1 MIEYK
6 KISGITLIA
15 LVVTI
20 IVLLLLA
27 GISISMLTGNNG
39 ILTKAGEAKELT
51 ENSSIKERIQLTY
64 LYEISTS
71 HGEINKDS
79 FEEALKNEFGKDKV
93 IVLSDDLTVVTID
106 GIEYATGVPMES
118 VEGKIS
124 DKKGQN
130 EDRVI
135 AVSNQKNTLLE
146 DDYGNIVKI
155 PKGFGIATDSGT
167 NINIGIVIEDAD
179 ESRSTYGSQ
188 FVWVP
193 VGKVYC
199 NKEKDEIKNITL
211 GRYIF
216 KEDGTIEDSEDTSLV
231 EITSENQLPY
241 GDYNN
246 DKYFIENSYE
256 KIQKFI
262 NSVNQNKGY
271 YIGRCEA
278 GVKGTTSSNVDYPIE
293 TTYNGETIIQYEHD
307 EESYMIDGSKFNKNS
322 NTPNMIMTKP
332 GLGVWN
338 NILLSNATT
347 VCENMYN
354 KENDKIIS
362 DLTNS
367 YAWDTA
373 ILYIQTC
380 GNDSMFSRNI
390 DPNTQLTTTGSNNDE
405 RCKIKDMAG
414 NVDEWSSEMYSFSG
428 TPYVSRGGCYE
439 IRNNYTSYRRQRTG
453 LKSLNTGFRPFLYF

>member
-51 ENSSIKERIQLTY
+51 ENSSIKERMQLTY

-130 EDRVI
+130 EDRII
-135 AVSNQKNTLLE
+135 AVSNKKNTLLE

-241 GDYNN
+241 GNYNN

-278 GVKGTTSSNVDYPIE
+278 GVKGTTSSNVDYPVE

-307 EESYMIDGSKFNKNS
+307 EESYMLQQYVKICIIKK
-322 NTPNMIMTKP
+322 MIK
-332 GLGVWN
+332 
-338 NILLSNATT
+338 
-347 VCENMYN
+347 
-354 KENDKIIS
+354 
-362 DLTNS
+362 
-367 YAWDTA
+367 
-373 ILYIQTC
+373 
-380 GNDSMFSRNI
+380 
-390 DPNTQLTTTGSNNDE
+390 
-405 RCKIKDMAG
+405 
-414 NVDEWSSEMYSFSG
+414 
-428 TPYVSRGGCYE
+428 
-439 IRNNYTSYRRQRTG
+439 
-453 LKSLNTGFRPFLYF
+453 